1 MESSSSSQLDNPP
14 ERTANRFAEFVG
26 TLIALIT
33 LTIPVIALAYFSSSN
48 AQLLPPPG
56 YTAPMTRGH

>member
-14 ERTANRFAEFVG
+14 ERISSRFAEFVG

-33 LTIPVIALAYFSSSN
+33 LTIPVIALAYFSSSSV
-48 AQLLPPPG
+48 QLLSPPG